1 VVEDREHAAFSDRER
16 RPHEAHSADVG
27 PSTRH
32 AQAITGPLELL
43 ELELAHAPEG
53 TLTVRAMPSVPRL
66 PLVPDPLRRVHVP
79 RNLAAITTTGPETD
93 PVEVGLDDK
102 VVERIWRAAR
112 DLYRSGVHPALQLC
126 LRRHGDVVIDRAIG
140 HARGNGPS
148 DGRESER
155 VLATPDTPFCVFSA
169 SKAITAMVVHKLHE
183 RGVLDISDRVADYI
197 PEYAAHGKGDTTIA
211 HVLAHRAGVPTLP
224 RKALDID
231 QIEDRE
237 YVIGLIAEAKPF
249 VKPGTLLAYHA
260 VSGGFILGEIV
271 HRVTGRSI
279 RDVLAEEFLDPLGFR
294 WMNYG
299 VAPEDV
305 PQVGLNYVTG
315 PPLLPPLSNIV
326 SRVLGNPIDAV
337 VELSND
343 PRFQTAVVPAANTMT
358 NANEL
363 SRFFEIFRA
372 GGELDGVRVME
383 SETIA
388 RALTEQSRLEID
400 LSLGFPT
407 RFSLGLML
415 GAKVLSL
422 FGRDTDKAFGH
433 LGLINIMG
441 WADPERGLSAAL
453 ITSGKPMLYPE
464 LPRFFGVMQ
473 TITGQVPKI

>member
-1 VVEDREHAAFSDRER
+1 VD
-16 RPHEAHSADVG
+16 
-27 PSTRH
+27 
-32 AQAITGPLELL
+32 
-43 ELELAHAPEG
+43 
-53 TLTVRAMPSVPRL
+53 
-66 PLVPDPLRRVHVP
+66 
-79 RNLAAITTTGPETD
+79 
-93 PVEVGLDDK
+93 
-102 VVERIWRAAR
+102 RIWRAAR

-126 LRRHGDVVIDRAIG
+126 LRRHGEVVLDRAIG
-140 HARGNGPS
+140 HARGNGP
-148 DGRESER
+148 DDRTDVER
-155 VLATPDTPFCVFSA
+155 VLVTPDTPFCVFSA
-169 SKAITAMVVHKLHE
+169 SKAVTAMVIHKLHE
-183 RGVLDISDRVADYI
+183 RGVLDIGDRVAEHI
-197 PEYAAHGKGDTTIA
+197 PEYGVHGKESTTIA

-224 RKALDID
+224 RNALDI
-231 QIEDRE
+231 EHVSDRE
-237 YVIGLIAEAKPF
+237 YVIKAIAESKPL

-271 HRVTGRSI
+271 WRVTGRSI
-279 RDVLAEEFLDPLGFR
+279 RDVLASEFLEPLGFR

-299 VAPEDV
+299 VAQSDV
-305 PQVGLNYVTG
+305 GLVGLNYVTG
-315 PPLLPPLSNIV
+315 PPLLPPLSNLV

-343 PRFQTAVVPAANTMT
+343 PRFLTAVVPAANVVT

-363 SRFFEIFRA
+363 SRFFEILRA
-372 GGELDGVRVME
+372 GGSLDGVRVME
-383 SETIA
+383 PETIA

-407 RFSLGLML
+407 RFGLGLML

-473 TITGQVPKI
+473 TITSQVPKL

>member
-1 VVEDREHAAFSDRER
+1 
-16 RPHEAHSADVG
+16 
-27 PSTRH
+27 
-32 AQAITGPLELL
+32 
-43 ELELAHAPEG
+43 
-53 TLTVRAMPSVPRL
+53 MPSVPRL
-66 PLVPDPLRRVHVP
+66 PLVPDPLRRIHV
-79 RNLAAITTTGPETD
+79 RRDLASITTTAAEAD
-93 PVEVGLDDK
+93 PALVGLDSK
-102 VVERIWRAAR
+102 AVEKMWRAAR

-126 LRRHGDVVIDRAIG
+126 VRRHGEVVIDRAIG
-140 HARGNGPS
+140 HASGNGPD
-148 DGRESER
+148 DGRDSAR
-155 VLATPDTPFCVFSA
+155 VLVSTDTPFCVFSA
-169 SKAITAMVVHKLHE
+169 SKAVTAMVVHKLHE
-183 RGVLDISDRVADYI
+183 RGVLSIEDRVADYI
-197 PEYAAHGKGDTTIA
+197 PEYAAHGKGATTIA
-211 HVLAHRAGVPTLP
+211 HVLAHRAGVPTPP
-224 RKALDID
+224 REALDIER
-231 QIEDRE
+231 ISDRE
-237 YVIGLIAEAKPF
+237 HVIQVIANAKPF

-279 RDVLAEEFLDPLGFR
+279 KDALEEEFLRPLGFR

-299 VAPEDV
+299 VAEADLGE
-305 PQVGLNYVTG
+305 VGVNYVTG
-315 PPLLPPLSNIV
+315 PPLLPPLSNLV

-343 PRFQTAVVPAANTMT
+343 PRFLTAVVPAANIVT

-383 SETIA
+383 PETIA

-422 FGRDTDKAFGH
+422 FGRDTDQAFGH

-441 WADPERGLSAAL
+441 WADPQRGLSAAL

-473 TITGQVPKI
+473 TITSEVPKV

>member
-1 VVEDREHAAFSDRER
+1 
-16 RPHEAHSADVG
+16 
-27 PSTRH
+27 
-32 AQAITGPLELL
+32 
-43 ELELAHAPEG
+43 
-53 TLTVRAMPSVPRL
+53 M
-66 PLVPDPLRRVHVP
+66 
-79 RNLAAITTTGPETD
+79 
-93 PVEVGLDDK
+93 
-102 VVERIWRAAR
+102 WRAAR

-126 LRRHGDVVIDRAIG
+126 VRREGAVVLDRAIG

-148 DGRESER
+148 DGRDSER
-155 VLATPDTPFCVFSA
+155 VLVTTDTPFCVFSA
-169 SKAITAMVVHKLHE
+169 SKAVTAMVVHKLHE
-183 RGVLDISDRVADYI
+183 RGVLDISDRVAQYI
-197 PEYAAHGKGDTTIA
+197 PEYAVHGKESTTIA

-224 RKALDID
+224 RKALDI
-231 QIEDRE
+231 ENVGDRE
-237 YVIGLIAEAKPF
+237 YVIQVISQAKPF

-279 RDVLAEEFLDPLGFR
+279 RDALVSEFLEPLGFR

-299 VAPEDV
+299 VDPSDV
-305 PQVGLNYVTG
+305 DLVGLNYVTG
-315 PPLLPPLSNIV
+315 PPLLPPLSNLV

-343 PRFQTAVVPAANTMT
+343 PRFLTAVVPAANIVT

-363 SRFFEIFRA
+363 SRFFEIFRC
-372 GGELDGVRVME
+372 GGELDGVRVMKP
-383 SETIA
+383 ETIA
-388 RALTEQSRLEID
+388 QALTEQSRLEID

-422 FGRDTDKAFGH
+422 FGRDTDQAFGH

-464 LPRFFGVMQ
+464 LPRFFSVMQ
-473 TITGQVPKI
+473 TITSQVPKV